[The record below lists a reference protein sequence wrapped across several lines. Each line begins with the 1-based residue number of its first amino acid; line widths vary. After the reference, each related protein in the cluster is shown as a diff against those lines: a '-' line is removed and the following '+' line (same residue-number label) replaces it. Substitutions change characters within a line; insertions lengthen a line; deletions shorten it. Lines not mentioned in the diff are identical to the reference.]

1 MQFWHAFSNFSLRV
15 PKDLLISIFETN
27 FPQLCSAHWERA
39 FDEETL
45 FIGQQFLILIRL
57 FHNFPAKET
66 WKSSYF
72 AAWTQC
78 FSHYESF
85 MYSCGIPWPLE
96 FAQVFGR
103 LSVLSNTLF
112 WLRSV
117 NWLIDFL
124 RNSLDNLASFKSFDD
139 SCCSAFS
146 SFLHGLLRF
155 ARVLERLNDDAL
167 FNHILKFGWGV
178 RPFSDDFWAEETW
191 LFQFRNLLFCSRYFN
206 YYFRPK
212 IGICWNFWWAF
223 SGYLF
228 LTSNVFLFCVE
239 SCYEKNLFLSK

>member
-15 PKDLLISIFETN
+15 RKDLLISIFETN

-39 FDEETL
+39 FDRETL

-85 MYSCGIPWPLE
+85 MYSCGIPWPLK

-167 FNHILKFGWGV
+167 FNHTLKFGWGV
-178 RPFSDDFWAEETW
+178 RPFSGDFWAEETC
-191 LFQFRNLLFCSRYFN
+191 F
-206 YYFRPK
+206 
-212 IGICWNFWWAF
+212 F
-223 SGYLF
+223 SGVYCFVLVISFTAFGQKKHLMGFVMSSLRVLF
-228 LTSNVFLFCVE
+228 SLRMSFCF
-239 SCYEKNLFLSK
+239 SSKFITKRKSFSQ